1 MPKSEMSLDTLDRD
15 LIGLLRSDARLPV
28 AKLAARLGVS
38 RATVRARMERLE
50 AKGVIAGYTVILQ
63 AQTQAAAIRAVTM
76 IEVDGKHAEQV
87 IRRLAGLPE
96 ITALHTT
103 NGRWDVVA
111 EIETD
116 TLGNFDDL
124 LRVIRQIDGIA
135 TTETSLLL
143 AARKSTRL
151 G

>member
-1 MPKSEMSLDTLDRD
+1 MPKSEMSRDTLDQD

-28 AKLAARLGVS
+28 AKLAATLGVS
-38 RATVRARMERLE
+38 RATVRARMGRLE
-50 AKGVIAGYTVILQ
+50 AQGVIAGYTLVLQ
-63 AQTQAAAIRAVTM
+63 GQVRAGAIRAVTM
-76 IEVDGKHAEQV
+76 IAVDGKHSEQV

-96 ITALHTT
+96 ITALYTT

-124 LRVIRQIDGIA
+124 LRVIRQVDGIA
-135 TTETSLLL
+135 NTETSLLL
-143 AARKSTRL
+143 AARKSTRV